1 MKAVGKVRAVK
12 TPTLDFPE
20 GTALARGRE
29 VVATT
34 DATALSVENLC
45 AAYRRGIFPWPGAAD
60 APIPWCCPRVR
71 AVLVFAE
78 LTPGRTLEKAARKP
92 GWSYSIDRAFPE
104 VIAACA
110 AAQRPEQEG
119 TWISPAVL
127 AAYMALHRAGHAHSV
142 EVWRDGRLVGGLY
155 GVDAGGFFG
164 GESMFHLA
172 DNASKLA
179 IWFLATY
186 LRERGQEWMD
196 IQQLTP
202 HLERLGAREVTRAV
216 FLAGLAKELGAGR
229 TLFPPLSV

>member
-1 MKAVGKVRAVK
+1 MLR
-12 TPTLDFPE
+12 PTLIFPE
-20 GTALARGRE
+20 GAALARGRE
-29 VVATT
+29 VVAST
-34 DATALSVENLC
+34 DATALTVENLR
-45 AAYRRGIFPWPGAAD
+45 AAYRRGIFPWPGGVT

-71 AVLVFAE
+71 AVLVFDE
-78 LTPGRTLEKAARKP
+78 LTPGRTLEMAARKS
-92 GWSYSIDRAFPE
+92 GWSYSIDRAFPA

-110 AAQRPEQEG
+110 AASRPEQEG

-127 AAYMALHRAGHAHSV
+127 EAYTALHRAGQAHSV
-142 EVWRDGRLVGGLY
+142 EVWQGEDLVGGLY

-164 GESMFHLA
+164 GESMFHRV

-186 LRERGQEWMD
+186 LRERGQAWMD

-202 HLERLGAREVTRAV
+202 HLARLGAREVTRAV

-229 TLFPPLSV
+229 ELFPPRQDPLP